1 MEAFP
6 PLSGHPDAGLQEPAT
21 ERSHYV
27 CEVTKRL
34 SQAHSNLSVSF
45 LGNGYFANIRI
56 DFQARFKHH
65 QP

>member
-1 MEAFP
+1 MKEFP
-6 PLSGHPDAGLQEPAT
+6 ALLGPPDAGPQAPT
-21 ERSHYV
+21 TDRSHYV

-34 SQAHSNLSVSF
+34 SQAHSYLSVRF